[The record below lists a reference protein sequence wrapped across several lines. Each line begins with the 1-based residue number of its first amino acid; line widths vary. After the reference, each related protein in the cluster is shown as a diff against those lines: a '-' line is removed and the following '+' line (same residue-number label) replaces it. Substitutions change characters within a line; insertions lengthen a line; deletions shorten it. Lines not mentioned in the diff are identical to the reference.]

1 MGNVLVSQR
10 KERIQPIEYRKRRQ
24 PLWKQSSAIRAGAI
38 AAGAPEEPRKPRDR
52 PGSSAFSELQ
62 TAREIRPDFEEK
74 IHEKHGPGA
83 EKLKRFGVGAC
94 K

>member
-1 MGNVLVSQR
+1 MFSSAKEKNGFSLSSTGNADNLSG
-10 KERIQPIEYRKRRQ
+10 
-24 PLWKQSSAIRAGAI
+24 KQSSGIRAGAI
-38 AAGAPEEPRKPRDR
+38 AAGAPKEPRKPRDR

-62 TAREIRPDFEEK
+62 AAREIRPDFEEK
-74 IHEKHGPGA
+74 IHEKHGPRA